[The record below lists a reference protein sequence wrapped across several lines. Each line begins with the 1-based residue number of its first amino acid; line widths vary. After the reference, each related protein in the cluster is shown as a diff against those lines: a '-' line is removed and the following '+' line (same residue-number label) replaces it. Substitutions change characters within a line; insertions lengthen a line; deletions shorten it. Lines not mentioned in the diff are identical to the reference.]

1 MKKFIKIFALCLTL
15 ALMLSVSALA
25 ADLVVESVP
34 AELKLSD
41 AETLNLNI
49 EGTYEA
55 DKLVS
60 LEVKAADGTVVL
72 SQQAIC
78 DETGAFVLS
87 GIMSDDVEIGSYT
100 AYIGAQGLAEAQ
112 SYPIEVV
119 PNGTTI
125 TVDLVN
131 AGQSYVTVS
140 VNDAEAVACPNT
152 EVYPAGTKLLLTAV
166 CDETHEFLYWK
177 DPASGKILKEKF
189 YMEVY
194 VGLNAT
200 YEAVFADITDE
211 SIYVTFKSNNQILAT
226 GAAGSFEVPANPY
239 IAGYTFDGWF
249 VNGIKF
255 EGEDLLAVEETT
267 TYVAGFL
274 IADTEYAVT
283 VDGEAY
289 GSYKYNEKVTVTA
302 EAEKEGQVF
311 VKWTRDGEVVSYDLS
326 YSFFVNADTELEA
339 VYGEEEATKGVVIV
353 MAQPTIVAETKLAFY
368 AERNVPAEYK
378 VLESGIILSQEA
390 EFDLKTPGVL
400 KAKATYTSNNAQF
413 TVRKKDVYAG
423 DTWYGKAYLIYQDT
437 EGNTITVY
445 SEPAVSGTGTAAR
458 P

>member
-49 EGTYEA
+49 TGSYEA

-60 LEVKAADGTVVL
+60 LEVKSDKDGKVVL
-72 SQQAIC
+72 YQQAIC
-78 DETGAFVLS
+78 DEYNKFVLS

-100 AYIGAQGLAEAQ
+100 AYIGAQGKSSAQ
-112 SYPIEVV
+112 TFPIEVV
-119 PNGTTI
+119 PNGTAV

-140 VNDAEAVACPNT
+140 VNDAEAIVCPTT

-177 DPASGKILKEKF
+177 DPNVGKYGKILREKD

-194 VGLNAT
+194 VGLDTT
-200 YEAVFADITDE
+200 YEAVFANKTDE
-211 SIYVTFKSNNQILAT
+211 DIYVTFKANNQILANGIK
-226 GAAGSFEVPANPY
+226 GAIEVPENPY

-249 VNGIKF
+249 VNGVKF
-255 EGEDLLAVEETT
+255 EGEDLLAVEATT

-274 IADTEYAVT
+274 VEETEYTVT
-283 VDGEAY
+283 VNGVADERK
-289 GSYKYNEKVTVTA
+289 YKYNEKATVTA
-302 EAEKEGQVF
+302 DAKKEGQVF
-311 VKWTRDGEVVSYDLS
+311 VKWTRDDKDVSYDLS
-326 YSFFVNADTELEA
+326 YSFFVNADTALEA
-339 VYGEEEATKGVVIV
+339 VYGTEREEGVVLV
-353 MAQPTIVAETKLAFY
+353 MAQPTVVATNKIAFY

-378 VLESGIILSQEA
+378 VIESGILLSQEA
-390 EFDLKTPGVL
+390 DFDLKSDGIIRR
-400 KAKATYTSNNAQF
+400 AATYTSNNAQF
-413 TVRKKDVYAG
+413 TLRKANVNVG
-423 DTWYGKAYLIYQDT
+423 DTWYGRAYLIYSDGVET
-437 EGNTITVY
+437 YTVY
-445 SEPAVSGTGTAAR
+445 SNIAGCTRTE
-458 P
+458 